1 MAKAGSFW
9 KCSKCGNVV
18 VVVKQGKNPKVGC
31 CNMPMKMIKKIR

>member
-9 KCSKCGNVV
+9 KCSKCGNLV

-31 CNMPMKMIKKIR
+31 CGIAMKHAKHA